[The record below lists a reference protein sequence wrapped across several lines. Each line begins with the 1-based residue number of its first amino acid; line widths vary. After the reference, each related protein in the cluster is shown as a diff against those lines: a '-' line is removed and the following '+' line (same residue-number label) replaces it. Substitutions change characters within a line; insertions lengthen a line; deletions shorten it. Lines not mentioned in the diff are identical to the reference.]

1 MNIQEVFIYPTAIK
15 YDYENKNLIFNC
27 FVNGEEKQTKQELKL
42 LNYYTNLKIINESG
56 KPKTNED

>member
-27 FVNGEEKQTKQELKL
+27 FVNGEEK
-42 LNYYTNLKIINESG
+42 I
-56 KPKTNED
+56 KTSFEIVG